1 MGVKSV
7 RWLYS
12 TYDEVQVDYSL
23 PVVTMMAG
31 GVAMISFHHR
41 SSKAGVGAKE

>member
-23 PVVTMMAG
+23 VTMMAG